1 MAKKESPTA
10 WRAENS
16 SPVRSGQ
23 VDWLSLSA
31 PMKIHNPGNE
41 INYLLQQ
48 TRVHHMQLSSMADL
62 KANMLLTMASI
73 VVTLAA
79 PQAMKA
85 GSQLPLLVLIGFS
98 LLTILLAAY
107 AVMPKLPFTSHHA
120 TAPEIRSPQFNLL
133 FFGDFTGLSYEQ
145 FEAEMERVLNDPSQV
160 YQVQVREIYTLGVFL
175 AQKKYRFLRLAYTSF
190 IVGLFAS
197 FLTLLLTGF

>member
-1 MAKKESPTA
+1 
-10 WRAENS
+10 
-16 SPVRSGQ
+16 
-23 VDWLSLSA
+23 
-31 PMKIHNPGNE
+31 MKITTPGNE

-98 LLTILLAAY
+98 LMTILLAAY
-107 AVMPKLPFTSHHA
+107 AVMPKVRLTSRGQV
-120 TAPEIRSPQFNLL
+120 APDLTSPQFNLL
-133 FFGDFTGLSYEQ
+133 FFGDFTSLTYEQ
-145 FEAEMERVLNDPSQV
+145 FEVEMTRVMNDPSQV

-175 AQKKYRFLRLAYTSF
+175 AHKKYRYLRLAYTTF
-190 IVGLFAS
+190 IIGLFAS
-197 FLTLLLTGF
+197 FIALLLTGHT

>member
-1 MAKKESPTA
+1 
-10 WRAENS
+10 
-16 SPVRSGQ
+16 
-23 VDWLSLSA
+23 
-31 PMKIHNPGNE
+31 MKINTPGNE

-98 LLTILLAAY
+98 LVTILLAAY
-107 AVMPKLPFTSHHA
+107 AVMPKLPFSGHNPA
-120 TAPEIRSPQFNLL
+120 TPDTASPQFNLL
-133 FFGDFTGLSYEQ
+133 FFGDFTGLTYQQ
-145 FEAEMERVLNDPSQV
+145 FEAEMEKVMNDPSSV
-160 YQVQVREIYTLGVFL
+160 YRAQVREIYTLGVFL
-175 AQKKYRFLRLAYTSF
+175 AQKKYRYLRLAYTTF
-190 IVGLFAS
+190 IIGLFAS
-197 FLTLLLTGF
+197 FITLLATGR

>member
-1 MAKKESPTA
+1 
-10 WRAENS
+10 
-16 SPVRSGQ
+16 
-23 VDWLSLSA
+23 
-31 PMKIHNPGNE
+31 MKIITPGNE

-85 GSQLPLLVLIGFS
+85 GSQAPLLVLIGFS
-98 LLTILLAAY
+98 LVTILLAAY
-107 AVMPKLPFTSHHA
+107 AVMPKLPLTGSH
-120 TAPEIRSPQFNLL
+120 TAISQVQSPQFNLL
-133 FFGDFTGLSYEQ
+133 FFGDFTGLTYEQ
-145 FEAEMERVLNDPSQV
+145 FEAEMEKVMNDPSAV
-160 YQVQVREIYTLGVFL
+160 YQAQVREIYTLGVFL
-175 AQKKYRFLRLAYTSF
+175 AEKKYRYLRLAYTTF

-197 FLTLLLTGF
+197 FITLLLVGR

>member
-1 MAKKESPTA
+1 
-10 WRAENS
+10 
-16 SPVRSGQ
+16 
-23 VDWLSLSA
+23 
-31 PMKIHNPGNE
+31 MKINTPGNE

-98 LLTILLAAY
+98 LATILLAAY
-107 AVMPKLPFTSHHA
+107 AVMPKLPFTGHNPA
-120 TAPEIRSPQFNLL
+120 VPDVGSPHFNLL
-133 FFGDFTGLSYEQ
+133 FFGDFTGLTYAQ
-145 FEAEMERVLNDPSQV
+145 FEAEMEKVMNDPSAV
-160 YQVQVREIYTLGVFL
+160 YRAQVREIYTLGVFL
-175 AQKKYRFLRLAYTSF
+175 AEKKYRYLKLAYTTF
-190 IVGLFAS
+190 ILGLFAS
-197 FLTLLLTGF
+197 FITLLITGR

>member
-1 MAKKESPTA
+1 
-10 WRAENS
+10 
-16 SPVRSGQ
+16 
-23 VDWLSLSA
+23 
-31 PMKIHNPGNE
+31 MKIHNPGNE

-107 AVMPKLPFTSHHA
+107 AVMPKLPFISHHA
-120 TAPEIRSPQFNLL
+120 TVPEMRSPHFNLL

-145 FEAEMERVLNDPSQV
+145 FETEMERVMNDPSQV
-160 YQVQVREIYTLGVFL
+160 YQVQLREIYTLGVFL
-175 AQKKYRFLRLAYTSF
+175 AQKKYRFLRLAYTTF
-190 IVGLFAS
+190 IIGLFAS
-197 FLTLLLTGF
+197 FVTLLLHGL

>member
-1 MAKKESPTA
+1 
-10 WRAENS
+10 
-16 SPVRSGQ
+16 
-23 VDWLSLSA
+23 
-31 PMKIHNPGNE
+31 MKINSTGNE

-85 GSQLPLLVLIGFS
+85 GAQAPLLVLIGFS

-107 AVMPKLPFTSHHA
+107 AVMPKLPLSGRYLTV
-120 TAPEIRSPQFNLL
+120 PDVRSPQFNLL
-133 FFGDFTGLSYEQ
+133 FFGDFMGLSYEQ
-145 FEAEMERVLNDPSQV
+145 FEAEMERVMNDPSSV
-160 YQVQVREIYTLGVFL
+160 FQVQVREIYTLGVFL
-175 AQKKYRFLRLAYTSF
+175 AQKKYRYLRLAYTTF
-190 IVGLFAS
+190 IIGLFAS
-197 FLTLLLTGF
+197 FLTLLMTAHG

>member
-1 MAKKESPTA
+1 
-10 WRAENS
+10 
-16 SPVRSGQ
+16 
-23 VDWLSLSA
+23 
-31 PMKIHNPGNE
+31 MKINNPGNE

-79 PQAMKA
+79 PQVMKA
-85 GSQLPLLVLIGFS
+85 GSQLPLVVLIGFS

-107 AVMPKLPFTSHHA
+107 VVMPKMPFSGHA
-120 TAPEIRSPQFNLL
+120 ATVPDVQNPQFNLL
-133 FFGDFTGLSYEQ
+133 FFGDFTGLSYAQ
-145 FEAEMERVLNDPSQV
+145 FEAEMERVMNDPSQV
-160 YQVQVREIYTLGVFL
+160 YQVQLKEIYTLGVFL
-175 AQKKYRFLRLAYTSF
+175 ARKKYRFLRLAYTTF

-197 FLTLLLTGF
+197 FLTLMVTSHG

>member
-1 MAKKESPTA
+1 
-10 WRAENS
+10 
-16 SPVRSGQ
+16 
-23 VDWLSLSA
+23 
-31 PMKIHNPGNE
+31 MKINSNGAQ

-48 TRVHHMQLSSMADL
+48 TRSHHVQLSSMADL

-107 AVMPKLPFTSHHA
+107 AVMPKVPFMQGGNRPPPDVA
-120 TAPEIRSPQFNLL
+120 SPQFNLL
-133 FFGDFTGLSYEQ
+133 FFGDFTALDYPRFKEEMARVMNDSSLTYE
-145 FEAEMERVLNDPSQV
+145 
-160 YQVQVREIYTLGVFL
+160 VQVREIYSLGQFL
-175 AQKKYRFLRLAYTSF
+175 AQKKYRYLRLAYVAF

-197 FLTLLLTGF
+197 VITLLVTTKW